1 MFSQILVDV
10 LIFVGVAVLAA
21 VVIVGGIIAITS
33 WLNRPSGGGLL

>member
-10 LIFVGVAVLAA
+10 LIVVGVGVLAA

-33 WLNRPSGGGLL
+33 WLNRRDGGGLL